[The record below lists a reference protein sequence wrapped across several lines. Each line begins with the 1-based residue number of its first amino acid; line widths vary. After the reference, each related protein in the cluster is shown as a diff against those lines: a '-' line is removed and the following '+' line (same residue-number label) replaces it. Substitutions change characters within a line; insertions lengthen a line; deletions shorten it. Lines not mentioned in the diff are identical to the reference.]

1 MFRLLVVEDNAD
13 LYQDYFLRLFE
24 NLLPMEEISL
34 VHVPTLRA
42 ACQAMLEPWDFILMD
57 YALGPKCDFRE
68 DIMVRDGADL
78 TRFRRAVESDHD
90 VAKAFILGTSSNQV
104 GNRLIQEGGADNTLL
119 KLQVVEMAQLI
130 KEQMHA

>member
-1 MFRLLVVEDNAD
+1 MFRLLVVEDNVD

-42 ACQAMLEPWDFILMD
+42 ACQALLEPWDFILMD
-57 YALGPKCDFRE
+57 YALGPKCDFID
-68 DIMVRDGADL
+68 DITVRDGADL
-78 TRFRRAVESDHD
+78 ARFRRSVEEKQE

-104 GNRLIQEGGADNTLL
+104 GNRRIQESGADNTLL

-130 KEQMHA
+130 KGQMDA